1 MELLAVIV
9 GLEALKRDKQ
19 QVVIYSDSRYV
30 VNAVTKGW
38 LVAWLK
44 KDFKGKKNADL
55 WKCFWRVY
63 QRHRVTLHW
72 IKGHSDHPENE
83 RCDQLA
89 VRSAEQKPLSVDQG
103 YVNSVKASTNG

>member
-9 GLEALKRDKQ
+9 GMEALKWARQ
-19 QVVIYSDSRYV
+19 HVVIYSDSKYV

-38 LVAWLK
+38 LQSWLK

-55 WKCFWRVY
+55 WQRFWQVY
-63 QRHRVTLHW
+63 QRHHVTIHW
-72 IKGHSDHPENE
+72 IKGHAGHPENE

-89 VRSAEQKPLSVDQG
+89 VQSTHKTPLSVDWG
-103 YVNSVKASTNG
+103 YSSAKYA